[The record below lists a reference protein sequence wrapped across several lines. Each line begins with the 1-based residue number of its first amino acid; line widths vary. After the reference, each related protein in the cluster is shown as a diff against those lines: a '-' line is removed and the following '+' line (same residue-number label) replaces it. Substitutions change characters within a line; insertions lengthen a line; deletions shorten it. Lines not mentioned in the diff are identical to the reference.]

1 MDVEQLKGTRMK
13 QFFGFALTLM
23 LLIGCDVNGA
33 GETTTGSSKD
43 TQISNL
49 EFTIDSTYLQG
60 SPAALVAQGKVKN
73 KGTSTI
79 TSPWYVEAAFFTD
92 STLTTK
98 LGGNNAQILV
108 ALSTNQQTF
117 WKVQFSSSNVNVLSY
132 PKFKVSEIRGIYK
145 N

>member
-1 MDVEQLKGTRMK
+1 MK
-13 QFFGFALTLM
+13 RLFGFTLALLFFF
-23 LLIGCDVNGA
+23 GCDVNGT

-43 TQISNL
+43 TQINNL
-49 EFTIDSTYLQG
+49 EFTIDSTYVQG
-60 SPAALVAQGKVKN
+60 SPAALVVQGKVKN
-73 KGTSTI
+73 KGTTTI
-79 TSPWYVEAAFFTD
+79 SSPWYVEAAFFTD

-108 ALSTNQQTF
+108 ALSPNQQTF

-132 PKFKVSEIRGIYK
+132 SNFKVSEIRGIYK

>member
-1 MDVEQLKGTRMK
+1 MK
-13 QFFGFALTLM
+13 HILTAAIV
-23 LLIGCDVNGA
+23 LLLFYGCDTNGT

-43 TQISNL
+43 TQINNL
-49 EFTIDSTYLQG
+49 EFTIDSTYVQG

-73 KGTSTI
+73 KGTTTI
-79 TSPWYVEAAFFTD
+79 TSPWYVEAAFFSD

-108 ALSTNQQTF
+108 ALSANQQTF
-117 WKVQFSSSNVNVLSY
+117 WKVQFSSSNVNVLTF
-132 PKFKVSEIRGIYK
+132 PNFKVSEIRGIYK